1 MTFMAALLAGT
12 SLYVTAGMAQQNP
25 APAAPQAAQEPATLG
40 EKAGRILD
48 TITGKPQANADTDM
62 RRVLDSLADLKPE
75 SIETLSAV
83 DARKQPSA
91 TDAVK
96 ALLRKE
102 GKSDAPEPGVATKD
116 IVVRGAA
123 GELKART
130 YMPEGAGGAGNLP
143 VVVYFHGGGFVIA
156 DLDTYDAGPR
166 AIARQANALV
176 VSVHYRQAPENKF
189 PAAHD
194 DAIAAY
200 RWVVENARTLGG
212 NPQQVAVMGESAGG
226 NLAINVAMAARD
238 QNFQPPVHEVLV
250 YPLAGVD
257 MNTPSYQENAN
268 AKPLNK
274 AMMEWFFRQTVD
286 HPAELSDPR
295 LNLVAAD
302 LKNLPPTT
310 IIAAEIDP
318 LRSEGLTLSQRL
330 EAAGVPVTY
339 KLYKGVTHEF
349 FGMGAVV
356 ADALDAEQVAGMQL
370 KRSFGTTTAASN

>member
-1 MTFMAALLAGT
+1 MVRAAQRKSGLTEQDRVFAELFLHLPGYDEVARNAFPASCVSMVTRPASPGGGPRDHRKEHPLQRMTFMAALLAGT

-166 AIARQANALV
+166 AIARQ
-176 VSVHYRQAPENKF
+176 RQCPRGLGAIIARLRRTSSRPPTRTRSRPTAGSWRM
-189 PAAHD
+189 PA
-194 DAIAAY
+194 
-200 RWVVENARTLGG
+200 TLGG

-250 YPLAGVD
+250 YPAGRQRHEYRR
-257 MNTPSYQENAN
+257 TYQENAN

-274 AMMEWFFRQTVD
+274 PMIGVVR
-286 HPAELSDPR
+286 R
-295 LNLVAAD
+295 
-302 LKNLPPTT
+302 
-310 IIAAEIDP
+310 
-318 LRSEGLTLSQRL
+318 RS
-330 EAAGVPVTY
+330 
-339 KLYKGVTHEF
+339 
-349 FGMGAVV
+349 
-356 ADALDAEQVAGMQL
+356 
-370 KRSFGTTTAASN
+370 

>member
-1 MTFMAALLAGT
+1 MTFLAALLAGT
-12 SLYVTAGMAQQNP
+12 SLVAAAAPAQQNP
-25 APAAPQAAQEPATLG
+25 APAAPRAAQEPSTLG

-48 TITGKPQANADTDM
+48 TITGKPQAKADTDM
-62 RRVLDSLADLKPE
+62 RRVLDTLADLKPE
-75 SIETLSAV
+75 PIETLSAI
-83 DARKQPSA
+83 DARQQPSA

-102 GKSDAPEPGVATKD
+102 GLSEMPEPGVATKD

-143 VVVYFHGGGFVIA
+143 VVVYFHGGGFVIG
-156 DLDTYDAGPR
+156 DLDAYDAGPR

-189 PAAHD
+189 PAAHE

-226 NLAINVAMAARD
+226 NLAINVSLAARD
-238 QNFQPPVHEVLV
+238 QNVQPPVHEVLV

-257 MNTPSYQENAN
+257 MNTPSYRENEN
-268 AKPLNK
+268 AKPLDKPMIGWFVAQLTNGDGDK
-274 AMMEWFFRQTVD
+274 A
-286 HPAELSDPR
+286 DPR
-295 LNLVAAD
+295 LDIVGKAKLS
-302 LKNLPPTT
+302 NLPPTT
-310 IIAAEIDP
+310 IITAEIDP
-318 LRSEGLTLSQRL
+318 LRSEGMDLGRKLK
-330 EAAGVPVTY
+330 AAGVAVNAKDYP
-339 KLYKGVTHEF
+339 GVTHEF
-349 FGMGAVV
+349 FG
-356 ADALDAEQVAGMQL
+356 
-370 KRSFGTTTAASN
+370 